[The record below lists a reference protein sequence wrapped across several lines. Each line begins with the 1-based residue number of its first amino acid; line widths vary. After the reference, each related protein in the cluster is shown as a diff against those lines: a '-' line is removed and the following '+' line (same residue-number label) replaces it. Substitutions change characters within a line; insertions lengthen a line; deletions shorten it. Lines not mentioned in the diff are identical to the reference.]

1 MTEHW
6 TTEDLAAWKD
16 NPTARPQQLP
26 RTSFE
31 VSAPEALRV
40 KAKARQ
46 PERGEM
52 NKTEARY
59 SQHLALRQAA
69 GEILSWSFEP
79 ITLRLAKRTTYTPDF
94 FVVMA
99 NCEIQLHEVKGSWRA
114 PHQEDARVKI
124 KVAAELFPW
133 ARFVSASV
141 DGKSWKFEEF

>member
-1 MTEHW
+1 MTEQW
-6 TTEDLAAWKD
+6 TQADLVRHINGD
-16 NPTARPQQLP
+16 HVARPAP
-26 RTSFE
+26 RTTS
-31 VSAPEALRV
+31 SSPSPS

-46 PERGEM
+46 PERGTM

-59 SQHLALRQAA
+59 AGHLELRKAA
-69 GEILSWSFEP
+69 GEILSWSFET

-94 FVVMA
+94 FVVTA
-99 NCEIQLHEVKGSWRA
+99 EREIELHEVKGSWRA